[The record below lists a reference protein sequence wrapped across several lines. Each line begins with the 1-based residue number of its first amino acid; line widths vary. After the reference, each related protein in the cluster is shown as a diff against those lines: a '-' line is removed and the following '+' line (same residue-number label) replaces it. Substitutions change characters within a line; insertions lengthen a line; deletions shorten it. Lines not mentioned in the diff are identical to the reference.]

1 MFNAMKIVMVMIMF
15 NAMKPDR
22 RGCSCCRL
30 LARQV
35 SPAPCWTRPSYLI
48 MINKVRTLCV
58 LFIWYWDHFLT
69 SFVVWSLV
77 LGLDPLVL
85 LLKVLHLVC
94 VDRVH
99 RQDVRHTRLV
109 YCVPIATSSPLD
121 NISPSCLPACQSTIL
136 PLRFPPFSLFSLF
149 TFSCLPFP
157 ACALLPF
164 SLLLQ
169 RWVFT
174 VAFSPLTLLPAFSLF
189 GFLRLFLRLFLRP
202 LFPIC
207 CSWPV

>member
-1 MFNAMKIVMVMIMF
+1 MINATNMVMIMI
-15 NAMKPDR
+15 MLKPDR
-22 RGCSCCRL
+22 RDCSCCRL

-48 MINKVRTLCV
+48 TINTVRTLCV

-109 YCVPIATSSPLD
+109 YRVSIATSSPPLALD
-121 NISPSCLPACQSTIL
+121 NISPSCLSACQCTIL
-136 PLRFPPFSLFSLF
+136 PLRFPPISLFSLS
-149 TFSCLPFP
+149 TFSFLPFP
-157 ACALLPF
+157 ASALFPF

-169 RWVFT
+169 GWVF
-174 VAFSPLTLLPAFSLF
+174 VLACSPLILLPAFSLL
-189 GFLRLFLRLFLRP
+189 GFLRLLLPF
-202 LFPIC
+202 C
-207 CSWPV
+207 CSRCV

>member
-1 MFNAMKIVMVMIMF
+1 MVKTLFNAI
-15 NAMKPDR
+15 KPDR

-48 MINKVRTLCV
+48 IIDKVRTLCV
-58 LFIWYWDHFLT
+58 LFNWFWDHFLT

-109 YCVPIATSSPLD
+109 YRAAIATSSPRLALD
-121 NISPSCLPACQSTIL
+121 NISPSCLSACQCTIL
-136 PLRFPPFSLFSLF
+136 PLRFPPISLFSIS

-157 ACALLPF
+157 ASALFPF

-169 RWVFT
+169 SWVFT
-174 VAFSPLTLLPAFSLF
+174 VAFSPLNLLPAFSLL
-189 GFLRLFLRLFLRP
+189 GLLRP
-202 LFPIC
+202 FLPFWR
-207 CSWPV
+207 SRPV